1 MPRRRLALLLSA
13 LAGATALLWWLLSDE
28 PAGRAARPHEGEKQ
42 VRAARRAAPPVTT
55 LPALS
60 TGTERPS
67 GPPKGRV
74 VLRAGWGAGPGQL
87 GRREAHESNP
97 EAPMSLAVDG
107 KGNVAVLDQVNR
119 RVQRF
124 DPTGKPLGS
133 IPLTTDTAQ
142 DLLVEPERI
151 AVLDRL
157 GQDPGLELVGADG
170 SPLGRVPVVGGQVS
184 EGGAITGLFSGP
196 NGLYVETG
204 HDDLV
209 RVAGADGQPADLQE
223 TIPGRPSRDGKL
235 YLKAGVIEK
244 PAGRVY
250 VQAHDRQL
258 KLAWET
264 PLNLGRPL
272 LHLLLLDSDTSG
284 NVYLGAE
291 VGQEDPA
298 THDFVDLATLVVRLD
313 PAGHLDGVLE
323 LPPTTADAAET
334 FRPLVIGVDG
344 TVYHMVPS
352 SAGVTVTAYR
362 FQ

>member
-1 MPRRRLALLLSA
+1 MPRRRLALLLAA
-13 LAGATALLWWLLSDE
+13 LAGTTALLWWLLDHE
-28 PAGRAARPHEGEKQ
+28 PAGRAARKGESHAPAR
-42 VRAARRAAPPVTT
+42 VTRATPPVTT

-60 TGTERPS
+60 TGVDRPA
-67 GPPKGRV
+67 GPPRGRV
-74 VLRAGWGAGPGQL
+74 VLRAGWGVGPGQL
-87 GRREAHESNP
+87 GRREAQESNP

-107 KGNVAVLDQVNR
+107 RGNVAVLDQVNR

-142 DLLVEPERI
+142 DLLVEPDRV

-157 GQDPGLELVGADG
+157 GQEPGLELVGADG
-170 SPLGRVPVVGGQVS
+170 SPLGRIPVVGGQVP

-196 NGLYVETG
+196 KGLYVETG

-235 YLKAGVIEK
+235 FLKAGVIEK
-244 PAGRVY
+244 PEGRVY
-250 VQAHDRQL
+250 VQAHDAQL

-272 LHLLLLDSDTSG
+272 LHLLLLDSDIKG

-298 THDFVDLATLVVRLD
+298 THDFVDLATLVIRLD

-334 FRPLVIGVDG
+334 FRPLVIGDDG

-352 SAGVTVTAYR
+352 TAGVTVTAYR